1 MRVHF
6 IAIGGAVMHNLAIA
20 LHLRG
25 DVVSGSDDRISEPSR
40 SRLAKYG
47 LLPLEE
53 GWYPSKITNEIDA
66 VILGMHARED
76 NPELHKAVQ
85 LSVPVYSFPEFL
97 YSQYQKKVRAVIAG
111 SHGKTTIT
119 AMVLHAL
126 HKSGRLP
133 DYMVGASLE
142 GFEVMVKVSEE
153 ADMAILE
160 GDEYLTSP
168 IDRRPKFLHY
178 APHIALISG
187 IAWDHINVFPT
198 EAEYQDQFLRLM
210 EHIEPGGYLVY
221 CVEDESLRELVARG
235 PKHIS
240 YIPYRTPA
248 YRIEKGTT
256 TLLAGLASENEKGTT
271 TLLAD
276 LTPESEKGTTTL
288 LADMNPDSEKGTTT
302 LLADLTP
309 ENKKGTTTLLA
320 FPLQIFGKH
329 NLQNLAGAMKV
340 CQLLGLAPQDFLT
353 AMTSFKGAAR
363 RLEKF
368 ARKDESIVFRDFA
381 HAPSKLKATV
391 EAAREQFPDLTIQAC
406 IELHTFSSLS
416 ANFLPQYHQ
425 ALDAADEALV
435 FYHPDTLKQ
444 KKLPPISPE
453 EVRAAFG
460 KQDIAIAITNSEVH
474 DWLRTRSTQKSCLLL
489 MSSGSFHELDI
500 PSILTEKGYEIL

>member
-25 DVVSGSDDRISEPSR
+25 DEVSGSDDKISEPSR
-40 SRLAKYG
+40 SRLDRYG
-47 LLPLEE
+47 LLPEEE
-53 GWYPSKITNEIDA
+53 GWYPAKVSNKLDA

-76 NPELHKAVQ
+76 NPELIQAVT

-97 YSQYQKKVRAVIAG
+97 YSQYKNKLRTVIAG

-126 HKSGRLP
+126 HQNGRFP

-142 GFEVMVKVSEE
+142 GFEVMVKVSEK
-153 ADMAILE
+153 ADLAVME

-198 EAEYQDQFLRLM
+198 EAEYQEQFLHLID
-210 EHIEPGGYLVY
+210 HLEPGGYLVY
-221 CVEDESLRELVARG
+221 CEEDEALRNLVARG
-235 PKHIS
+235 PEHIT
-240 YIPYRTPA
+240 YVPYGTPN

-256 TLLAGLASENEKGTT
+256 TLFADLASESEKGTM
-271 TLLAD
+271 TLFAD
-276 LTPESEKGTTTL
+276 LASESEKGTTTL
-288 LADMNPDSEKGTTT
+288 F
-302 LLADLTP
+302 ADLAS
-309 ENKKGTTTLLA
+309 ESEKGTTTLLA

-340 CQLLGLAPQDFLT
+340 CQLLGLDPMDFLN

-363 RLEKF
+363 RLQKF
-368 ARKDESIVFRDFA
+368 ARKAESIVFRDFA

-391 EAAREQFPDLTIQAC
+391 AAAREQFPDHTIQAC

-444 KKLPPISPE
+444 KKLAPISPE

-460 KQDIAIAITNSEVH
+460 KKDIRIAITNTEVR
-474 DWLRTRSTQKSCLLL
+474 DWLRTRSVQKSCLLL

-500 PSILTEKGYEIL
+500 PSILTEIGYEIL